1 MMKCSIFNPL
11 ASKPDRIIMLLAIIF
26 FSILCVVISC
36 YFFIT
41 SNKNGLS
48 FKSGENT
55 LLVIAHP
62 DDESMFFA
70 PTILH
75 CTSIKGHRLALLCL
89 SIGDY
94 YGKGEERKEELL
106 TACNVLGISSES
118 VVLINDKDLPDNPNG
133 VWSSKII
140 GRHIVR
146 ALSQYDIHRLI
157 TFDER
162 GVSGHSNH
170 IDIHKA
176 VKALVANGA
185 LSGKEVLYL
194 QTVNVVMKYL
204 SFLSAVLMS
213 NQRCACISSV
223 NRWCLA
229 MTALGKHSSQM
240 NWYRELYK
248 VFSTYLIINIFSLKR
263 H

>member
-11 ASKPDRIIMLLAIIF
+11 ASN
-26 FSILCVVISC
+26 
-36 YFFIT
+36 
-41 SNKNGLS
+41 NKNGLS

-176 VKALVANGA
+176 VNYYNRPISHIRALVANGA